1 MARLDFSSK
10 ATPVSPALDFSHA
23 AMPIDTDPAAIAA
36 FRAKHAA
43 DVPLPPE
50 LDASPRAVPELS
62 LVDRMRNVSAGAG
75 DAITGSLIQVPHALA
90 VASGGLNAMIGL
102 HDQAD
107 ADFGLA
113 DRMQRASQHYQRTA
127 REASPAGAVAGNVLG
142 IVPKMLAPEVLAVD
156 AMSHGTDLGTRAVQQ
171 GESVPRALALQ
182 AEGQAAGAAQ
192 NLIPGHVAGN
202 LLTRVASGAA
212 INGGL
217 AAGEQAAE
225 HATAPGV
232 VDAPS
237 IESTSIPAAIGAILA
252 AALGHGRAPT
262 PVPERL
268 VADPEPMGL
277 PRGADFTARA
287 EPVRPAPV
295 DLGGAVHVDT
305 GGTAATPAQGAQ
317 SLVDAIL
324 ARQSGLVA
332 LPEPVVTVDRSGR
345 AATTADQNAALQQPP
360 ADLVDA
366 LGLTDAQRALIARDP
381 RSAREGRPVAPPALP
396 PPSIAVDPKGNA
408 MTSADFLAR
417 ARQAQ
422 ADAEAKQAAS
432 RARGELGISPDIERT
447 QAARWQREQAAAQ
460 DLQAMRDAREAAGG
474 ELAMQGE
481 NDAPPWWMAA
491 HGAELDNERQAAAP
505 DRSLPVPVAA
515 RQRPVEREA
524 APAFSFAGEGA
535 RTADRSALEQ
545 AQQMEAMGRDSVPDR
560 NGNLPGSPED
570 THMATG
576 WHRGTDGHWR
586 FEIDDSEATIKPDF
600 QSRLNQIDRLQKER
614 AALVYPEDGHQPTPE
629 EISQASQLD
638 QHATRLQSSMTVGDV
653 LDHKPLFAAYPDLA
667 DVKVVVDPKLSSW
680 GAYSPRRNSIEIR
693 PPDAYE
699 SEQSGAPSW
708 TSVDTG
714 TGNRTLKSVLLHEIQ
729 HAIQHHEGFARGGS
743 SQEFSQPRMRER
755 DALNAKID
763 EINTAMSKAH
773 RDGDK
778 PAYERLMRER
788 RTVVQELHEKGLAS
802 DIDIHSRSF
811 RDYHRLAGEVEARNT
826 QTRLGMSAEQRR
838 ATPPTETTDVP
849 RDKQLVRTSSRPG
862 EQRAQHEDAD
872 AIGRLNDQLSTYLG
886 KPVELTPA
894 ASLPNALS
902 RALDQFG
909 RVFGGRVI
917 VFENRTPDVFDF
929 QGVTLR
935 DGKIFLNADSDAP
948 LLTVAGHETLHQMRR
963 DRPDLYQ
970 ELADEVRRQG
980 RIEDYLKALKKR
992 AAQNGEDPEKLA
1004 ADPIEELTADA
1015 MGDAITDPDFMEQL
1029 AQRNP
1034 SLFRR
1039 LVDYVMASL
1048 RSVISRLAGLGS
1060 NRYLEDV
1067 KAFRDRLASVLE
1079 RYAEHQQATRARSD
1093 LTDEPVFSRKPAHG
1107 EDENLQDL
1115 PSRRPGE
1122 SQSDY
1127 LRRVANRNGDE
1138 IKAALALAKRQ
1149 RDIGRLGMRAM
1160 WAKQD
1165 RSLATADAA
1174 FAEFRK
1180 LFDKEDQAVNL
1191 RTIDQW
1197 ENGQPIG
1204 DYDARRF
1211 FELMREAFDQR
1222 TAKIQALAP
1231 DAMQQ
1236 LIEHYFPHIWED
1248 TSRALKWYQGL
1259 AARRPL
1265 QGDRSFLKQRTHATI
1280 KDGMATGLK
1289 PVSTNPVDLAILKLQ
1304 QMDKFIAFHEF
1315 RADLQ
1320 QRGWLKKMEAGERVP
1335 AGYARVDDP
1344 AFQIAGGLQGY
1355 YAVPELIARDINNY
1369 LSPSLYRFGAW
1380 KALRTVQNVLM
1391 SSRLGLSMFH
1401 GGFTTMDNLVMHAD
1415 VAGRRLI
1422 QGDLAGGM
1430 STLLKTPLSIVWSPV
1445 EGGKLNKQ
1453 WLRLKPS
1460 DQQTAAVLDMLEQG
1474 GAHMKMSATDYNN
1487 AIPKLVKAI
1496 RQKSVGGTLKQTLPA
1511 ISEAI
1516 SWVIHHK
1523 LVPAQ
1528 KMAAR
1533 VMLAKFELDRV
1544 AGALGKERG
1553 DYAGIINAMHPDAL
1567 KQIAA
1572 HVVNLVDDRLGQM
1585 NYDNQFWNK
1594 TAREAAQA
1602 LIGAVGWQVG
1612 TLRTVTGGVRDLAH
1626 LWAPTKLLSTLDKA
1640 GNVEGDLGRA
1650 SGRLTY
1656 LVTLA
1661 LLMGGLSAITQY
1673 LLTGK
1678 GPSELKD
1685 YFFPKTGNRNDDG
1698 SDERLQWPSY
1708 WSDHY
1713 KLATHPLQT
1722 AMHKVNPSIGML
1734 MEALSNQDYYGTEIR
1749 DPDAGWWKQAEQVGE
1764 YLAKGFIPYSITGAD
1779 KIKDAST
1786 GRQVANF
1793 FGVTRAPAS
1802 VSRTKFEAFV
1812 AEKAYDAMPQG
1823 ARSKAQADHAK
1834 AMHEAEAQV
1843 RRGEEPTMDGLSP
1856 DDRRNVD
1863 RAARMEVP
1871 AIRFRRLSIED
1882 KLRAYDL
1889 ATPAERERYKLA
1901 PMILRSNWR
1910 KSVRNLPPDEQDA
1923 VIEKI
1928 QGLIQ

>member
-1 MARLDFSSK
+1 MARLDFSSQ
-10 ATPVSPALDFSHA
+10 AAPVSPALDFSHA

-62 LVDRMRNVSAGAG
+62 LVDRMRNLSAGAG

-90 VASGGLNAMIGL
+90 MASGGLNAMIGL
-102 HDQAD
+102 NDQAD

-113 DRMQRASQHYQRTA
+113 DRMQRASQGYQRSA
-127 REASPAGAVAGNVLG
+127 QEASPVGATAGNILG
-142 IVPKMLAPEVLAVD
+142 IIPKMVAPEVLAVD
-156 AMSHGTDLGTRAVQQ
+156 AMSHGTDLGTRAIRQ

-182 AEGQAAGAAQ
+182 AEGQAAGTAQ
-192 NLIPGHVAGN
+192 NLIPGHMAGN
-202 LLTRVASGAA
+202 LLTRVATGAA

-232 VDAPS
+232 VEAPS
-237 IESTSIPAAIGAILA
+237 VESTSIPAAIGAILA
-252 AALGHGRAPT
+252 ATLGHGR
-262 PVPERL
+262 VPAAAAERL

-277 PRGADFTARA
+277 PRGADFSARA
-287 EPVRPAPV
+287 ESVRPDPV
-295 DLGGAVHVDT
+295 DLGGAVHVDAR
-305 GGTAATPAQGAQ
+305 GNAATPAQGAQ
-317 SLVDAIL
+317 SLVDAIMG
-324 ARQSGLVA
+324 RQQGAAA
-332 LPEPVVTVDRSGR
+332 LPEPVVAVDSAGR
-345 AATTADQNAALQQPP
+345 AATTADQNAAMQQPPP

-381 RSAREGRPVAPPALP
+381 RSAREGLPTAPPALP
-396 PPSIAVDPKGNA
+396 APSIAVDPQGNA

-417 ARQAQ
+417 AQQAL
-422 ADAEAKQAAS
+422 ADAEAQQAAQRS
-432 RARGELGISPDIERT
+432 RADLGITPDIERT
-447 QAARWQREQAAAQ
+447 QSARWELERQRADDLRATQ
-460 DLQAMRDAREAAGG
+460 DARDATAG
-474 ELAMQGE
+474 ELSTQGQD
-481 NDAPPWWMAA
+481 DAPPWWLAA
-491 HGAELDNERQAAAP
+491 YGADPESMRTASASGVAGSTAELDG
-505 DRSLPVPVAA
+505 S
-515 RQRPVEREA
+515 
-524 APAFSFAGEGA
+524 PAFSFAGAGA
-535 RTADRSALEQ
+535 RTADRAALDR

-560 NGNLPGSPED
+560 DGNLPGSPEA

-576 WHRGTDGHWR
+576 WHRGTDGRWR
-586 FEIDDSEATIKPDF
+586 FEIDDSQATINNKALQAKDPAYYRPMLD
-600 QSRLNQIDRLQKER
+600 QLTSAHARALRDGAIDEARNIEQGMRDVR
-614 AALVYPEDGHQPTPE
+614 AASNKPL
-629 EISQASQLD
+629 
-638 QHATRLQSSMTVGDV
+638 TVGDI
-653 LDHKPLFAAYPDLA
+653 LDHSQLFDAYPQLA
-667 DVKVVVDPKLSSW
+667 DVAVSINPEMSSW
-680 GAYSPRRNSIEIR
+680 GSYSPRGNRIEIR
-693 PPDAYE
+693 SPADYE
-699 SEQSGAPSW
+699 AERSGAPSW

-729 HAIQHHEGFARGGS
+729 HAIQYHEGFARGGS
-743 SQEFSQPRMRER
+743 SEEFLQPRIRER
-755 DALNAKID
+755 QALNARID
-763 EINTAMSKAH
+763 ELNTALSEAS
-773 RDGDK
+773 RNGDH
-778 PAYERLMRER
+778 PAYERVMRER
-788 RTVVQELHEKGLAS
+788 RAVVQELHEKGLAS
-802 DIDIHSRSF
+802 DIDIHDRSF

-826 QTRLGMSAEQRR
+826 QTRLGMSSEERR
-838 ATPPTETTDVP
+838 ATPPTETADVS
-849 RDKQLVRTSSRPG
+849 RDKQLVRVSSQPG
-862 EQRAQHEDAD
+862 EQRAQHDDVE
-872 AIGRLNDQLSTYLG
+872 AIGRLSGQLSTYLG
-886 KPVELTPA
+886 RSIELAPA
-894 ASLPNALS
+894 ASLPDTLS

-917 VFENRTPDVFDF
+917 VFENRTPDTFDF

-963 DRPDLYQ
+963 DRPDLYE

-980 RIEDYLKALKKR
+980 RIDDYLKALKKR
-992 AAQNGEDPEKLA
+992 AAQNGEDPSRLA
-1004 ADPIEELTADA
+1004 ADPVEELTADA

-1039 LVDYVMASL
+1039 LADYVLSSL
-1048 RSVISRLAGLGS
+1048 QSVISRLAGLGS

-1079 RYAEHQQATRARSD
+1079 RYAEHQQATRPRSD
-1093 LTDEPVFSRKPAHG
+1093 LSDEPVFSRKPTLG
-1107 EDENLQDL
+1107 EGDELKDM

-1122 SQSDY
+1122 SQSEY

-1138 IKAALALAKRQ
+1138 IKSALALAKAQ

-1165 RSLATADAA
+1165 RSLAIADAA
-1174 FAEFRK
+1174 FAEYRK

-1204 DYDARRF
+1204 DFDARRF

-1259 AARRPL
+1259 AAKRPL

-1320 QRGWLKKMEAGERVP
+1320 QRGWLKKMKAGERVP

-1415 VAGRRLI
+1415 VAGHRLL
-1422 QGDLAGGM
+1422 QGDLPGGLA
-1430 STLLKTPLSIVWSPV
+1430 TLLKTPLSIVWSPV

-1453 WLRLKPS
+1453 WLGLKPS
-1460 DQQTAAVLDMLEQG
+1460 DQHTAAVLDMLEQG

-1496 RQKSVGGTLKQTLPA
+1496 RQKSMGGTLKQTLPA

-1533 VMLAKFELDRV
+1533 VMLAKFELDRIS
-1544 AGALGKERG
+1544 GALGKERG

-1567 KQIAA
+1567 KQVAA

-1594 TAREAAQA
+1594 TAREASQA

-1626 LWAPTKLLSTLDKA
+1626 LWAPPKLLSTLDKA
-1640 GNVEGDLGRA
+1640 GNVEGDMGRV

-1673 LLTGK
+1673 LMTGE
-1678 GPSELKD
+1678 GPTELKD
-1685 YFFPKTGNRNDDG
+1685 YFFPRTGNRNEDG

-1722 AMHKVNPSIGML
+1722 AEHKINPSIGML

-1749 DPDAGWWKQAEQVGE
+1749 DPDASWWKQAEQVGE

-1779 KIKDAST
+1779 KIKDAGT

-1802 VSRTKFEAFV
+1802 VSRTRFEAFV
-1812 AEKAYDAMPQG
+1812 AQKAYDAMPQG

-1843 RRGEEPTMDGLSP
+1843 RRGEEPTMEGLSP

-1910 KSVRNLPPDEQDA
+1910 KAVRELPPDEQDA
-1923 VIEKI
+1923 VIERVR
-1928 QGLIQ
+1928 GLIQ